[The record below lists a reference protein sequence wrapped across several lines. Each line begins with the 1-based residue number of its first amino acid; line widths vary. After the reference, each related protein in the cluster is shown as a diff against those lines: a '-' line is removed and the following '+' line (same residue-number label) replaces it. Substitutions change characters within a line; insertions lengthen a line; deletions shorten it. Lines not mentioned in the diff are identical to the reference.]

1 MNLFTVKHMVQWQ
14 WSLGV
19 AQRNSIVDTTKC
31 LTDIDGKIKNHI
43 FGKMS
48 IDNNFLEIVKEPD
61 LR

>member
-1 MNLFTVKHMVQWQ
+1 MVQWQ

-19 AQRNSIVDTTKC
+19 SQRNSVADNTKC
-31 LTDIDGKIKNHI
+31 LSDIDAKIKNHI

-48 IDNNFLEIVKEPD
+48 IDNNFLEIVKEPE

>member
-1 MNLFTVKHMVQWQ
+1 MVQWQ

-19 AQRNSIVDTTKC
+19 SQRNSVADNTKC
-31 LTDIDGKIKNHI
+31 LSDIDAKIKNHI

-48 IDNNFLEIVKEPD
+48 IDNNSLEIVKEPE